1 MIAYKF
7 NSLCQQAEQ
16 YYYDFLCSESN
27 EPVPEFIIN
36 HINQC
41 PYCNEQIT
49 KLKSALSQ
57 VKDYIDSK
65 QNQISIATAA
75 WLRLHF
81 AYIGKRV
88 TCETVKPFLPG
99 FLEPALKI
107 KIPTPITVHLDNC
120 QQCRQDLKI
129 IRELNLNSKQLCR
142 LSQLFAE
149 EAGKDTINCSQAQ
162 AAIASVVSMN
172 FSETDKETLKHLCV
186 CPDCLKMLYEHREI
200 VRNKYLHTSEE
211 PKMFLCREISA
222 NDYFD
227 YVVPYGLD
235 PAADQYAKFRSFFT
249 SHSST
254 CPICLTKMQ
263 QLHST
268 IYNIA
273 KRAES
278 EVVTIYHIDE
288 SAKIEAGK
296 SDDIYAGFPIRIEIT
311 GHEEKAKTE
320 QPTPTIDI
328 ASKRKISAVNIRPL
342 FKVGVAAAA
351 VILVAT
357 VLFLNIPAAGAVTL
371 ESIYKAIGKIKNVHI
386 SNFIPDKKEPLQE
399 QWVSRTLNINLIKTG
414 NGFVLWDVAGGAKKV
429 KHPGDN
435 SIETTKLTSE
445 MINEMAG
452 KISNS
457 FGLMPFYAISEIP
470 KGAEWKRIDDKN
482 IKTSDEME
490 VYELQWSE
498 KVNDDTVF
506 RKWRVF
512 ADAKTNLPQKV
523 EWYRKSSFDGEYI
536 LKSISTVEY
545 PDEGEMQKI
554 VKNTSF

>member
-16 YYYDFLCSESN
+16 YYYDFLPGEGHG
-27 EPVPEFIIN
+27 PVPEHIIN

-41 PYCNEQIT
+41 QYCREKIKQYEGI
-49 KLKSALSQ
+49 LSQ
-57 VKDYIDSK
+57 AEDYHDLEQK
-65 QNQISIATAA
+65 QINLAEIA
-75 WLRLHF
+75 WLKLHF

-107 KIPTPITVHLDNC
+107 KVPTPITVHLDNC
-120 QQCRQDLKI
+120 QQCRQDLNT

-149 EAGKDTINCSQAQ
+149 KAAKEAINCSQAQ
-162 AAIASVVSMN
+162 TAITAVVSMN
-172 FSETDKETLKHLCV
+172 FGDADKEVLKHLCV
-186 CPDCLKMLYEHREI
+186 CPDCLKMLYQHREMA
-200 VRNKYLHTSEE
+200 RNKYLHTSKE

-222 NDYFD
+222 SDYFD
-227 YVVPYGLD
+227 YVVPYGID
-235 PAADQYAKFRSFFT
+235 PAGDQYAKFRSFFT
-249 SHSST
+249 SHSSV

-273 KRAES
+273 ERAES

-288 SAKIEAGK
+288 SAKIETGE

-311 GHEEKAKTE
+311 GRQEEVKTE
-320 QPTPTIDI
+320 QLTPTIDI
-328 ASKRKISAVNIRPL
+328 ASKRKISAMNIKPL

-351 VILVAT
+351 VILIAT

-371 ESIYKAIGKIKNVHI
+371 ESIYKAIEKIKNVHI
-386 SNFIPDKKEPLQE
+386 SSFIPDKKEPLQE

-414 NGFVLWDVAGGAKKV
+414 NGFVLWDLAGGAKKV

-482 IKTSDEME
+482 IKTSDEIE

-512 ADAKTNLPQKV
+512 ADAKTNLPRKV
-523 EWYRKSSFDGEYI
+523 EWYRKSSFDDEYI

-554 VKNTSF
+554 IKNASF